1 MEPRRSGTSV
11 RQPAAD
17 PTQGRAKAADTGHG
31 ALFPGEVRTPPMRE
45 VVKGW
50 WTNSER
56 LVSAAELEKA
66 DREQSCRDRN

>member
-1 MEPRRSGTSV
+1 
-11 RQPAAD
+11 
-17 PTQGRAKAADTGHG
+17 
-31 ALFPGEVRTPPMRE
+31 MRE